1 MNNGVGI
8 TPDNFLVLLPLP
20 LPKSAGNQ
28 KPANGGRNMHPLL
41 LVAIPLALIIL
52 GMILNS
58 IGLSFD
64 QPPSSPE
71 QDPVKRLAAERDTF
85 RQFFDRQRSRA
96 TKRQERVGQYAWLLL
111 IATIGSFIW
120 LYVDTVGKTTL
131 STRIASMQTLGSQEG
146 KELVLSLT
154 LSDGDNVKYLIKL
167 PQGDKKSDTKGKE
180 AVAKETVSSW
190 ELEKLG
196 TALSI
201 GDNALPLG
209 VALKI
214 AN

>member
-1 MNNGVGI
+1 
-8 TPDNFLVLLPLP
+8 
-20 LPKSAGNQ
+20 
-28 KPANGGRNMHPLL
+28 MHPLL
-41 LVAIPLALIIL
+41 VIAIPLVLIIL

-64 QPPSSPE
+64 QPPSSSE
-71 QDPVKRLAAERDTF
+71 QDPAKKLVAERESF
-85 RQFFDRQRSRA
+85 RKFFDRQRSGA
-96 TKRQERVGQYAWLLL
+96 MKRQKRIGQYAWLLL

-131 STRIASMQTLGSQEG
+131 STRIASLQTLGSQEG
-146 KELVLSLT
+146 KDMVLSVT
-154 LSDGDNVKYLIKL
+154 LNDGANVKYLVKL
-167 PQGDKKSDTKGKE
+167 LQADKKPEATAKE

-196 TALSI
+196 TALST
-201 GDNALPLG
+201 GDNAMPLG